1 MASRQASGSMKTPT
15 TRAIVDAL
23 EYDLRHQYFT
33 AAVTENTREIL
44 ERHIKP
50 LVDEIE
56 RLKREISIRSRLA
69 EEVIVAKTK

>member
-1 MASRQASGSMKTPT
+1 MKTPT

-23 EYDLRHQYFT
+23 EYDIRHQYFT

-50 LVDEIE
+50 LVDRIAELEKKVVSMADEIDHMSY
-56 RLKREISIRSRLA
+56 RP
-69 EEVIVAKTK
+69 